1 MTFYLGCPEPSWL
14 RRTSVPLFISRTRLS
29 RVIALPEAR
38 GPWALDSGGFSE
50 LRESG
55 RWTISPQRYADEVR
69 GYIAQLG
76 EPDFAAPQDWM
87 CEDDQ
92 LARTGLTLQE
102 HQVRTVLNY
111 AVLRQLAPEV
121 PWLPV
126 LQGVTVASYL
136 RCAAMYEAI
145 GVHLADE
152 PRVGVGSVC
161 RRQAT
166 VGAAVLFDRLVG
178 ELGLRN
184 LHGFGLKADGLDLF
198 GEQLASADSMAW
210 SYGARRDA
218 DDPDR
223 APCPDGRTDCRN
235 CLHEALA
242 WRERVL
248 ASWAGAR
255 GRADV
260 PPVVAPRLRPRRE
273 PAQTSLFSVLTSAG

>member
-1 MTFYLGCPEPSWL
+1 MFYLGCPEPAWI
-14 RRTSVPLFISRTRLS
+14 RRTAVPLFLSRTRLA
-29 RVIALPEAR
+29 RVRNLPAAR

-50 LRESG
+50 LHLAG
-55 RWTISPQRYADEVR
+55 RWTISPQRYVEEVR
-69 GYIAQLG
+69 GYTAQLG

-92 LARTGLTLQE
+92 LRATGRTLAE
-102 HQVRTVLNY
+102 HQTATVLNY
-111 AVLRQLAPEV
+111 AVLRGLAPEV

-136 RCAAMYEAI
+136 RCAAMYEAM
-145 GVHLADE
+145 GVDLAAV

-166 VGAAVLFDRLVG
+166 VGAALLFDTLVG

-184 LHGFGLKADGLDLF
+184 LHGFGLKADGLALF

-218 DDPDR
+218 DEPGR
-223 APCPDGRTDCRN
+223 ASCPDGRRDCRN
-235 CLHEALA
+235 C
-242 WRERVL
+242 
-248 ASWAGAR
+248 
-255 GRADV
+255 
-260 PPVVAPRLRPRRE
+260 
-273 PAQTSLFSVLTSAG
+273 PA